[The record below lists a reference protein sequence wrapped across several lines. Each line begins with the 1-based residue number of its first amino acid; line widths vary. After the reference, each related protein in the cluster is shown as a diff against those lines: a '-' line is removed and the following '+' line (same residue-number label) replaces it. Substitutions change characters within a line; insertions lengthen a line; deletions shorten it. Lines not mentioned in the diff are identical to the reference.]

1 MPPRRHSRD
10 PGEPGSPRTR
20 PQGPQV
26 SPELGHTLNVL
37 ALALVALIVVTGG
50 AVRLTG
56 SGLGCSDWPECS
68 VGHLTPALQFHG
80 LVEFGNRLVTVVLTV
95 AVAAAFLAAV
105 FRSPRRRDLVW
116 LSGGL
121 VAGVLAQAVLGG
133 IVVYTKLNPYVVMVH
148 FVATILLVADAVVL
162 VHRDR
167 LDYSPGSARLLVPR
181 PVIRGFYGLL
191 ALLALVITAGT
202 ATTGAGPH
210 AGDASG
216 QQVARRIPV
225 ALRDMAELHSSLALL
240 MVGLTVGLVVALHA
254 SAVPVTGAAVGADPP
269 GGDGG
274 AGGDRLH
281 AVLHAPAGV
290 VGRVASRRGD
300 RVGDRCAP
308 DLPRLHLSPAG
319 AGRGRRAGGA
329 GAAGRA
335 AGASRRRCAVDGRW
349 EAGW

>member
-1 MPPRRHSRD
+1 M
-10 PGEPGSPRTR
+10 
-20 PQGPQV
+20 
-26 SPELGHTLNVL
+26 SPELGHRLDVL
-37 ALALVALIVVTGG
+37 ALVLVALIVVTGG

-133 IVVYTKLNPYVVMVH
+133 IVVYTKLNPYLVMVH

-167 LDYSPGSARLLVPR
+167 LDYSPGSGRLLVPR
-181 PVIRGFYGLL
+181 PVIRAFYALL

-210 AGDASG
+210 AGDSSG

-240 MVGLTVGLVVALHA
+240 MVGLTVGLVVALLSSIGVPSRVQR
-254 SAVPVTGAAVGADPP
+254 SARILLMSWWRRRRSATRSTSRTSPRCWSSCISPGRPRWRSVPSRPSSSARTIR
-269 GGDGG
+269 G
-274 AGGDRLH
+274 AGGIDG
-281 AVLHAPAGV
+281 AE
-290 VGRVASRRGD
+290 
-300 RVGDRCAP
+300 
-308 DLPRLHLSPAG
+308 G
-319 AGRGRRAGGA
+319 AGR
-329 GAAGRA
+329 
-335 AGASRRRCAVDGRW
+335 SRRRGGCRCVLGSDPVAMERNGPQRPIRLGFPLFTSGR
-349 EAGW
+349 APIV

>member
-1 MPPRRHSRD
+1 MPPRRHTRD
-10 PGEPGSPRTR
+10 PSEPGSPRTR
-20 PQGPQV
+20 PKGPQV
-26 SPELGHTLNVL
+26 SPELGHKLDVL
-37 ALALVALIVVTGG
+37 ALVLVGLIVVTGG

-95 AVAAAFLAAV
+95 AVAAAFLGAV

-148 FVATILLVADAVVL
+148 FVATVLLIADAVVL

-254 SAVPVTGAAVGADPP
+254 SS
-269 GGDGG
+269 
-274 AGGDRLH
+274 
-281 AVLHAPAGV
+281 
-290 VGRVASRRGD
+290 ASRHGCSARRGSSSPSWW
-300 RVGDRCAP
+300 RRQRSATPSTSRIC
-308 DLPRLHLSPAG
+308 PRYWSSCISPGRPYWRSACSRPSSSARITLGSGWNGWSAG
-319 AGRGRRAGGA
+319 AGRGR
-329 GAAGRA
+329 
-335 AGASRRRCAVDGRW
+335 
-349 EAGW
+349 